1 MRVEGQSE
9 WRGPGSETD
18 SVGVW
23 WRIGM
28 WEQGWQFG
36 GNMLQEAIRRED
48 VLKELET
55 EDRVD
60 QGWAQE
66 WLREREWKQK
76 LSLR

>member
-1 MRVEGQSE
+1 V
-9 WRGPGSETD
+9 
-18 SVGVW
+18 
-23 WRIGM
+23 
-28 WEQGWQFG
+28 
-36 GNMLQEAIRRED
+36 LQEAIRRED

-60 QGWAQE
+60 QGWARE